1 MNALR
6 EGANKPVEQDSQR
19 RVVGMAVGDD
29 VTKWV
34 RIGIAVLVLGV
45 GGFFAW
51 AAMAPLDEGV
61 PVPGV
66 VTVDMKR
73 KTVQHL
79 SGGIVKRMHVR
90 ESQLVKRGD
99 VLIELDDIQARANFE
114 SLRQVYVALRAS
126 ESRLAAE
133 RRGAER
139 IAFHPDLSA
148 GDNAPHAAQFIAA
161 QQQLFESRRA
171 ALKGDIAIL
180 NETAAAQEE
189 SLKGL
194 TAQLG
199 SRRAQLR
206 LLEEQLSG
214 TRDLV
219 KEGYL
224 PRNTQLE
231 QERSAAEL
239 NATLSDIQ
247 GNILRTGRAIAEIR
261 LRATQRRQEFL
272 RDAETQLADVKRDIA
287 STYEKLAAAREDLRR
302 ILIRSPVDGQV
313 VGLSV
318 FTEGGVI
325 GAGQRLMDIVPIG
338 EPLVLETKVPPHLI
352 DRIHT
357 GLPADVSFHGFVNE
371 PRLVVEGTVVSV
383 SADLLSEPAAAGQPV
398 SSYYLARVVVTPQG
412 MKDLEAHRMQPGMPA
427 DVIIKTGE
435 RTLLAYLVRPLLQ
448 RIAVALKEH

>member
-1 MNALR
+1 MNPPR
-6 EGANKPVEQDSQR
+6 QGAKLIEQDSAG
-19 RVVGMAVGDD
+19 RVVAMAVADD

-34 RIGIAVLVLGV
+34 RIGIAILVLGG
-45 GGFFAW
+45 GGFFLW

-73 KTVQHL
+73 KAVQHL
-79 SGGIVKRMHVR
+79 SGGIVKKIHVR
-90 ESQLVKRGD
+90 ESQLVKSGD
-99 VLIELDDIQARANFE
+99 VLIELDDTQVNANFE
-114 SLRQVYVALRAS
+114 SLRQTYVALRAS

-133 RRGAER
+133 QRGAER
-139 IAFHPDLSA
+139 ITFHPDLSA
-148 GDNAPHAAQFIAA
+148 GDNAAQAAQFVAA

-171 ALKGDIAIL
+171 ALKGDVAIL
-180 NETAAAQEE
+180 NESAAAQEE
-189 SLKGL
+189 SLQGL

-199 SRRAQLR
+199 NRRTQLR

-231 QERSAAEL
+231 LERNAAEL

-247 GNILRTGRAIAEIR
+247 GNIRRTGRAIAEIR

-272 RDAETQLADVKRDIA
+272 RDVETQLADVKRDIA

-302 ILIRSPVDGQV
+302 VQIRAPVDGQV

-338 EPLVLETKVPPHLI
+338 EPLVLEAKVPPHLI

-371 PRLVVEGTVVSV
+371 PRLVVEGSVVSV
-383 SADLLSEPAAAGQPV
+383 SADLLSEPAASGQPV

-412 MKDLEAHRMQPGMPA
+412 MKELEAHRMQPGMPA